1 MPPSRTPIAFHE
13 RSGVHALPSW
23 HPIQLREHL
32 EKREGTMWRR
42 EDTQLLLQ
50 RAEEIDALIEN
61 LMCAAG
67 VKIRKEQYQVFS
79 GSTSKF
85 RPKDDS
91 RDE

>member
-1 MPPSRTPIAFHE
+1 MVFHKPT
-13 RSGVHALPSW
+13 GVRALPSW

-32 EKREGTMWRR
+32 EAREGTLWRR
-42 EDTQLLLQ
+42 EDTQQLLK

-67 VKIRKEQYQVFS
+67 VEIRKEQYQIFS

-85 RPKDDS
+85 QPKDDS
-91 RDE
+91 RGE